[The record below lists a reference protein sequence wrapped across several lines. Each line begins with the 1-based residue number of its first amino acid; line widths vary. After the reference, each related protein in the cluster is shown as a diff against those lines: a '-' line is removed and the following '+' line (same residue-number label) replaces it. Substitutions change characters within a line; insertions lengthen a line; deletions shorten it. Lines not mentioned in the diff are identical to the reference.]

1 MQPFEK
7 TPDAVTGRRIS
18 AVDYAKTFAIL
29 CVVVIHVSSEVLL
42 GRQIGSAAWLEGLF
56 WSSLARGA
64 VPMFLMCSGVLFM
77 DRSGGLSVRHIWN
90 RNIPHILIALFV
102 WAAVYKV
109 IPRFLHEKLTAEA
122 LHTILLELLRGQH
135 EGHLYFLH
143 IMLLVYAALP
153 ITYTFA
159 AHADEKTERYALS
172 FWILYGVLLP
182 TLKSLGLLQAF
193 SGIFLQWPLT
203 LAWGAIGCTWLG
215 HFLIKRKPLP
225 VHLTAA
231 MILIG
236 FIICFAG
243 TWPRSIRTTSGLP
256 VAGALFPRGRL
267 LFALYSDWEKG
278 KQKNGTCSKSV
289 IQRLVL
295 CVSGASAGSACAGPC
310 WLFNQLLPPSHF
322 GSVPCA
328 AVPLRQL
335 LHLFAFKKD
344 PVGQPLDNLICIAF
358 AGAAESAKKQE
369 RKRFLSCL
377 R

>member
-1 MQPFEK
+1 
-7 TPDAVTGRRIS
+7 
-18 AVDYAKTFAIL
+18 
-29 CVVVIHVSSEVLL
+29 
-42 GRQIGSAAWLEGLF
+42 
-56 WSSLARGA
+56 
-64 VPMFLMCSGVLFM
+64 
-77 DRSGGLSVRHIWN
+77 
-90 RNIPHILIALFV
+90 
-102 WAAVYKV
+102 
-109 IPRFLHEKLTAEA
+109 
-122 LHTILLELLRGQH
+122 
-135 EGHLYFLH
+135 
-143 IMLLVYAALP
+143 MLLVYAALP

-243 TWPRSIRTTSGLP
+243 TWPRSIRTGKLSAQLLEGLSPGPCFLAAGFFSLCIRIGKKENRKMERIAKALSSG
-256 VAGALFPRGRL
+256 
-267 LFALYSDWEKG
+267 
-278 KQKNGTCSKSV
+278 
-289 IQRLVL
+289 VL

-344 PVGQPLDNLICIAF
+344 PVGQPLAHLICTAF
-358 AGAAESAKKQE
+358 ADAAKSAKKQE
-369 RKRFLSCL
+369 RNGILSCSKL
-377 R
+377 RLILPR

>member
-102 WAAVYKV
+102 WAAVYKLV
-109 IPRFLHEKLTAEA
+109 PRFLHEKLTAEA

-182 TLKSLGLLQAF
+182 TPYRIQ
-193 SGIFLQWPLT
+193 
-203 LAWGAIGCTWLG
+203 GAIGCTWLG

-243 TWPRSIRTTSGLP
+243 TWPRSIRTGKLSAQLLEGLSPGPCFLAAGFFSLCIRIGKKENRKMERIAKALSSGSFCVYL
-256 VAGALFPRGRL
+256 VHL
-267 LFALYSDWEKG
+267 
-278 KQKNGTCSKSV
+278 
-289 IQRLVL
+289 LVL
-295 CVSGASAGSACAGPC
+295 RVLAHVGFSTSCFRPAI
-310 WLFNQLLPPSHF
+310 
-322 GSVPCA
+322 SVPFLALLCLSGSYCIYLLLKKI
-328 AVPLRQL
+328 PLVNRW
-335 LHLFAFKKD
+335 
-344 PVGQPLDNLICIAF
+344 II
-358 AGAAESAKKQE
+358 
-369 RKRFLSCL
+369 
-377 R
+377 

>member
-243 TWPRSIRTTSGLP
+243 TWPRSIRTGKLRSCWKACRRGL
-256 VAGALFPRGRL
+256 VSSRQASFRSVFGLGKRKT
-267 LFALYSDWEKG
+267 EKW
-278 KQKNGTCSKSV
+278 NV
-289 IQRLVL
+289 
-295 CVSGASAGSACAGPC
+295 
-310 WLFNQLLPPSHF
+310 
-322 GSVPCA
+322 
-328 AVPLRQL
+328 
-335 LHLFAFKKD
+335 
-344 PVGQPLDNLICIAF
+344 
-358 AGAAESAKKQE
+358 
-369 RKRFLSCL
+369 
-377 R
+377 

>member
-29 CVVVIHVSSEVLL
+29 CVVMIHVSSEVLL

-77 DRSGGLSVRHIWN
+77 DRSGGLSVRRIWK

-153 ITYTFA
+153 ITCTFA

-243 TWPRSIRTTSGLP
+243 TWPRSIRTGKLSAQLLEGLSPWPCFLAAGFFSLCIRIGKKENRKMERIAKALSSGSFCVYL
-256 VAGALFPRGRL
+256 VHL
-267 LFALYSDWEKG
+267 
-278 KQKNGTCSKSV
+278 
-289 IQRLVL
+289 LVL
-295 CVSGASAGSACAGPC
+295 RVLAHVGFSTSCFRPAI
-310 WLFNQLLPPSHF
+310 
-322 GSVPCA
+322 SVPFLALLCLSGSYCIYLLLKKI
-328 AVPLRQL
+328 PLVNRW
-335 LHLFAFKKD
+335 
-344 PVGQPLDNLICIAF
+344 II
-358 AGAAESAKKQE
+358 
-369 RKRFLSCL
+369 
-377 R
+377 

>member
-1 MQPFEK
+1 
-7 TPDAVTGRRIS
+7 
-18 AVDYAKTFAIL
+18 
-29 CVVVIHVSSEVLL
+29 
-42 GRQIGSAAWLEGLF
+42 
-56 WSSLARGA
+56 
-64 VPMFLMCSGVLFM
+64 MFLMCSGVLFM

-159 AHADEKTERYALS
+159 AHADEKRSATRCHSGFYMACCFQRS
-172 FWILYGVLLP
+172 KVSGFSKRFP
-182 TLKSLGLLQAF
+182 AF
-193 SGIFLQWPLT
+193 FCNGRSR

-243 TWPRSIRTTSGLP
+243 TWPRSIRTGKLSAQLLEGLSP
-256 VAGALFPRGRL
+256 
-267 LFALYSDWEKG
+267 
-278 KQKNGTCSKSV
+278 
-289 IQRLVL
+289 
-295 CVSGASAGSACAGPC
+295 GPC
-310 WLFNQLLPPSHF
+310 FL
-322 GSVPCA
+322 A
-328 AVPLRQL
+328 AGFFSL
-335 LHLFAFKKD
+335 
-344 PVGQPLDNLICIAF
+344 CIRI
-358 AGAAESAKKQE
+358 GK
-369 RKRFLSCL
+369 RKTEKWNV
-377 R
+377 

>member
-159 AHADEKTERYALS
+159 AHADEKTERYARCHS
-172 FWILYGVLLP
+172 GFYMACCFQRSKVSGFSKRFPAFFCNGRSRWPGVRSAAP
-182 TLKSLGLLQAF
+182 GW
-193 SGIFLQWPLT
+193 GIF
-203 LAWGAIGCTWLG
+203 
-215 HFLIKRKPLP
+215 
-225 VHLTAA
+225 
-231 MILIG
+231 
-236 FIICFAG
+236 
-243 TWPRSIRTTSGLP
+243 
-256 VAGALFPRGRL
+256 
-267 LFALYSDWEKG
+267 
-278 KQKNGTCSKSV
+278 
-289 IQRLVL
+289 
-295 CVSGASAGSACAGPC
+295 
-310 WLFNQLLPPSHF
+310 
-322 GSVPCA
+322 
-328 AVPLRQL
+328 
-335 LHLFAFKKD
+335 
-344 PVGQPLDNLICIAF
+344 
-358 AGAAESAKKQE
+358 
-369 RKRFLSCL
+369 
-377 R
+377 

>member
-143 IMLLVYAALP
+143 IMLLV
-153 ITYTFA
+153 
-159 AHADEKTERYALS
+159 
-172 FWILYGVLLP
+172 
-182 TLKSLGLLQAF
+182 
-193 SGIFLQWPLT
+193 
-203 LAWGAIGCTWLG
+203 
-215 HFLIKRKPLP
+215 
-225 VHLTAA
+225 
-231 MILIG
+231 
-236 FIICFAG
+236 
-243 TWPRSIRTTSGLP
+243 
-256 VAGALFPRGRL
+256 
-267 LFALYSDWEKG
+267 
-278 KQKNGTCSKSV
+278 
-289 IQRLVL
+289 
-295 CVSGASAGSACAGPC
+295 
-310 WLFNQLLPPSHF
+310 
-322 GSVPCA
+322 
-328 AVPLRQL
+328 
-335 LHLFAFKKD
+335 
-344 PVGQPLDNLICIAF
+344 
-358 AGAAESAKKQE
+358 
-369 RKRFLSCL
+369 
-377 R
+377 